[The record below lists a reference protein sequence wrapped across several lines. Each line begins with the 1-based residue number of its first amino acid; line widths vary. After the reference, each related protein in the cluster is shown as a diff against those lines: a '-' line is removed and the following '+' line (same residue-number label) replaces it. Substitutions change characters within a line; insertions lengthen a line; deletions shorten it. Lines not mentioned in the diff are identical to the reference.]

1 MRRSKYGA
9 QKTEYDGIVF
19 DSKREALRWR
29 ELTLLQRAGEIAD
42 LQRQVK
48 YILVPAQV
56 DENGNVAERAVSYV
70 ADFVYRDAHSG
81 EKVVEDAKGMRTRD
95 YIIKRKLMRYVHGI
109 EIREV

>member
-9 QKTEYDGIVF
+9 QKTEVEGLVF
-19 DSKREALRWR
+19 DSRHAAMRWR
-29 ELTLLQRAGEIAD
+29 ELRLLQRAGEIAD

-56 DENGNVAERAVSYV
+56 DENGKVAERAVSYV
-70 ADFVYRDAHSG
+70 AAFVYRDVRSG
-81 EKVVEDAKGMRTRD
+81 DTVVEDAKGMHTRD

-109 EIREV
+109 RIREV

>member
-19 DSKREALRWR
+19 DSRHEAMRWR
-29 ELTLLQRAGEIAD
+29 ELTLLQRSGEIAD

-56 DENGNVAERAVSYV
+56 GEDGKVTERAVSYV
-70 ADFVYRDAHSG
+70 ADFVYRDMRSG
-81 EKVVEDAKGMRTRD
+81 EIVVEDAKGMHTRD
-95 YIIKRKLMRYVHGI
+95 YILKRQLMLYVHGI
-109 EIREV
+109 RVREV

>member
-19 DSKREALRWR
+19 DSKHEAMRWR
-29 ELTLLQRAGEIAD
+29 ELALLQRAGEIAD

-56 DENGNVAERAVSYV
+56 DEDGKVAERAVSYV
-70 ADFVYRDAHSG
+70 ADFVYIDVRSG
-81 EKVVEDAKGMRTRD
+81 ETVVEDAKGMHTRD
-95 YIIKRKLMRYVHGI
+95 YIIKRKLMRYVYGI
-109 EIREV
+109 RIREV

>member
-9 QKTEYDGIVF
+9 QKTESDGIVF
-19 DSKREALRWR
+19 DSRHEAMRWR
-29 ELTLLQRAGEIAD
+29 ELTLLQVAGEIAD
-42 LQRQVK
+42 LRRQVK
-48 YILVPAQV
+48 YILVPAQAGE
-56 DENGNVAERAVSYV
+56 DGKIAERAVIYV

-81 EKVVEDAKGMRTRD
+81 DTVVEDAKGMRTRD